1 MRPGRL
7 FPLLAAVLALLLLPA
22 RAAVAAEDRDY
33 RIAAGSLEDGL
44 HAFAVQSGA
53 QLLYAPELAAG
64 RRNRNLS
71 GHYSADEA
79 LQQLLRGSG
88 LRAVA
93 VDTHTYVLKAAPAT
107 LISTPA
113 PELPPIERPGPAPRL
128 APVEVTGTHIRRT
141 DVETASPLTVIDRE
155 QIERS
160 GYQTLFDL
168 LRAQPGIRVSNAP
181 VAMTE
186 GELYQNNGLATA
198 TGAASVD
205 LRGLGSSA
213 TLFLVD
219 GQRMAGYGL
228 SQNNFNTVNDLNSI
242 PLALVERVEILRDG
256 ASAIYGS
263 DAMAGVINVIMRK
276 DAPGFSFSSSYGVSE
291 RGDARQRRV
300 TASGGGSIG
309 HDFNALVSVDYLERQ
324 PLLGGAR
331 DWSRQ
336 RQSGDSDSSGE
347 ASAFVLDGA
356 NLRYLAGGCSAR
368 QRNASG
374 VCIDDDAQLTSLQT
388 GLLSRSLFAHL
399 DRRFDQLQVY
409 ADLRWTKLDQR
420 QQMAPLRD
428 SFMLPAAH
436 PDNRSGA
443 DEPIYDHSFS
453 DLGPVRDLA
462 MSTNRFVTLGLK
474 GRWEE
479 WDWDVHAN
487 DQRNRSDDELRGL
500 LRVDTFA
507 KSLRDGSFRLDAS
520 NDADVVQ
527 AISPVLM
534 RHAQASKTSFSM
546 QLTGPLAQLPHGP
559 LSMAIGAET
568 WRDRL
573 DDRPDP
579 LLLNNLVQQFD
590 APYVR
595 RENRRSLAAYVE
607 LQAPLT
613 AKLQA
618 NLAWRLDRSQ
628 PYGAAISPKL
638 GLKWDVR
645 EDLSLRGT
653 WAKGYRAP
661 TLLQLSRPPVLVA
674 TRFITQVANSALPC
688 INATPATED
697 TSFCQVQAN
706 SVSNPGLRPETSRS
720 YTFGAVWAPTS
731 ALGVA
736 LDFYRI
742 RRDHEIIALPLSY
755 ALLHPDSYPQLFV
768 RNRRGVL
775 YALNQQ
781 LVNLGHTDAR
791 TIDLDVRY
799 RHQTARFGSYDLHL
813 GIDYLDQLN
822 RQMIAG
828 DPSMRYAGYASQ
840 PRVSALASLDW
851 TYRDWTVG
859 GNLRFTG
866 HYRYEP
872 YAGSPLSCPDDMQ
885 QNDKCRT
892 PSLTLLD
899 LHAAYNGLPHW
910 SFTLNVHNVLD
921 HQPVYYGSPG
931 VAYNPMFDDVVGR
944 YYLVGIAY
952 RP

>member
-1 MRPGRL
+1 MRAGKL
-7 FPLLAAVLALLLLPA
+7 FPLLAAVLALLLPGHAA
-22 RAAVAAEDRDY
+22 RAADDRDY
-33 RIAAGSLEDGL
+33 RIAAGSLDDGL
-44 HAFAVQSGA
+44 RAFARQSGT

-64 RRNRNLS
+64 RRHANLS
-71 GHYSADEA
+71 GHYTPDQA

-93 VDTHTYVLKAAPAT
+93 VDEHTYVLKAAPAVAVAA
-107 LISTPA
+107 PA
-113 PELPPIERPGPAPRL
+113 HELPPIERPAPAPRL

-141 DVETASPLTVIDRE
+141 DIETASPLTVIDHE

-276 DAPGFSFSSSYGVSE
+276 DARGLNFTSSVGISE
-291 RGDARQRRV
+291 HGDARQRRV
-300 TASGGGSIG
+300 TASAGGTLG
-309 HDFNALVSVDYLERQ
+309 HELNALVSVDYLERQ
-324 PLLGGAR
+324 PLLGGTR

-336 RQSGDSDSSGE
+336 RQSGADDGASTV
-347 ASAFVLDGA
+347 SAFLLDGA
-356 NLRYLAGGCSAR
+356 NLRYLNNGCSSR
-368 QRNASG
+368 QRNAAG
-374 VCIDDDAQLTSLQT
+374 VCIDDDARLTSLQT

-399 DRRFDQLQVY
+399 DRRFDALQVY
-409 ADLRWTKLDQR
+409 ADLRWTKVDQR
-420 QQMAPLRD
+420 QQMAPVRD
-428 SFMLPAAH
+428 SFMLPASH
-436 PDNRSGA
+436 PDNLSGA
-443 DEPIYDHSFS
+443 DEPIYNHTFDE
-453 DLGPVRDLA
+453 LGPVRDLSI
-462 MSTNRFVTLGLK
+462 STNRFVTLGLK
-474 GRWEE
+474 GHWGE
-479 WDWDVHAN
+479 WDWDAHVN

-500 LRVDTFA
+500 LRVDNFA
-507 KSLRDGSFRLDAS
+507 RSLRTGTFRLDAP
-520 NDADVVQ
+520 NDAALVQ
-527 AISPVLM
+527 SISPALM
-534 RHAQASKTSFSM
+534 RHASASKTSLSA
-546 QLTGPLAQLPHGP
+546 QLSGPVLQLPHGP
-559 LSMAIGAET
+559 LSMAIGAEA

-579 LLLNNLVQQFD
+579 LLLRNLVQQFD
-590 APYVR
+590 SPYAR
-595 RENRRSLAAYVE
+595 NEDRKSLAAYIE
-607 LQAPLT
+607 LNAPLT
-613 AKLQA
+613 AHLQA
-618 NLAWRLDRSQ
+618 NLAWRMDHTQ
-628 PYGAAISPKL
+628 PYEAAGSPKL

-661 TLLQLSRPPVLVA
+661 TLLQLSRPPVLAA
-674 TRFITQVANSALPC
+674 TRFITQVSNSALPC
-688 INATPATED
+688 VNATPATDD
-697 TSFCQVQAN
+697 TSFCQLQAN
-706 SVSNPGLRPETSRS
+706 SVSNPQLRPETSRS
-720 YTFGAVWAPTS
+720 YTLGVVWAPTS

-742 RRDHEIIALPLSY
+742 RRDHEIVQLPLSY
-755 ALLHPDSYPQLFV
+755 ALLYPDSYPQLFV

-775 YALNQQ
+775 YALDQQ

-791 TIDLDVRY
+791 TIDLDLRY
-799 RHQTARFGSYDLHL
+799 RLQTSRYGSYDMHL
-813 GIDYLDQLN
+813 GVDYLDRLD
-822 RQMIAG
+822 RQMLAG
-828 DPSMRYAGYASQ
+828 DPAMRYAGYASQ

-851 TYRDWTVG
+851 TYRNWSLG
-859 GNLRFTG
+859 ANLRFTG
-866 HYRYEP
+866 HYRYEA
-872 YAGSPLSCPDDMQ
+872 YAGSPLICPDDMQ
-885 QNDKCRT
+885 QVNKCKT
-892 PSLTLLD
+892 PAFTLLD
-899 LHAAYNGLPHW
+899 LHASYSGIPHW
-910 SFTLNVHNVLD
+910 SFSLNVHNALD

-944 YYLVGIAY
+944 YYLIGIAY

>member
-1 MRPGRL
+1 MRAGSV
-7 FPLLAAVLALLLLPA
+7 FPALAAALLLLLLPV
-22 RAAVAAEDRDY
+22 RACLAAEERDY
-33 RIAAGSLEDGL
+33 RIAAGLLDDGL
-44 HAFAVQSGA
+44 RAFAAQSGT
-53 QLLYAPELAAG
+53 QLLYAPEIAAG
-64 RRNRNLS
+64 RRNAKLS
-71 GHYSADEA
+71 GHFSADLA
-79 LQQLLRGSG
+79 LQHLLIGSG

-93 VDTHTYVLKAAPAT
+93 VDAHTYVLKSMPPTAVQKD
-107 LISTPA
+107 
-113 PELPPIERPGPAPRL
+113 ELPPIERPTPALRL

-276 DAPGFSFSSSYGVSE
+276 DAPGLGLASSYGASD

-300 TASGGGSIG
+300 TASFGGTLG
-309 HDFNALVSVDYLERQ
+309 HELNALLSVDYLERQ

-336 RQSGDSDSSGE
+336 RGGADTGDGASSVD
-347 ASAFVLDGA
+347 AFVLDGA

-399 DRRFDQLQVY
+399 DRRFDALQVY

-420 QQMAPLRD
+420 QQMAPFRD
-428 SFMLPAAH
+428 SFMLPASH
-436 PDNRSGA
+436 PDNRSGE
-443 DEPIYDHSFS
+443 DEAIYDHSFD

-462 MSTNRFVTLGLK
+462 VSTNRFVTLGAK
-474 GRWEE
+474 GRWGE
-479 WDWDVHAN
+479 WDWDAHAN
-487 DQRNRSDDELRGL
+487 DQRNRSVDELRGL
-500 LRVDTFA
+500 LRVDNFGKA
-507 KSLRDGSFRLDAS
+507 LRSGSFRLDAP
-520 NDADVVQ
+520 NDDEVLQ

-534 RHAQASKTSFSM
+534 RHASASKTSLSV
-546 QLTGPLAQLPHGP
+546 QLSGPLAQLPHGP

-579 LLLNNLVQQFD
+579 LLLQNLIEQYD
-590 APYVR
+590 APYER
-595 RENRRSLAAYVE
+595 SENRRSLAAYTE
-607 LQAPLT
+607 FNAPLT
-613 AKLQA
+613 SRLQA

-628 PYGAAISPKL
+628 PYGAAVSPKL

-645 EDLSLRGT
+645 DDLSLRGT

-661 TLLQLSRPPVLVA
+661 TLLQLSRPPTLAA
-674 TRFITQVANSALPC
+674 TRFITQVSNTALPC
-688 INATPATED
+688 VNATPATVD
-697 TSFCQVQAN
+697 TSFCQLQAN
-706 SVSNPGLRPETSRS
+706 SVSNPQLRPETSRS
-720 YTFGAVWAPTS
+720 YTLGVVWAPTS
-731 ALGVA
+731 AFGVA

-742 RRDHEIIALPLSY
+742 RRDHEIVQLPLSY
-755 ALLHPDSYPQLFV
+755 ALLHPESYPQLFQ
-768 RNRRGVL
+768 RTRRGVL

-799 RHQTARFGSYDLHL
+799 QHRTAHLGRYDFHL
-813 GIDYLDQLN
+813 GIDYLDRLN

-828 DPSMRYAGYASQ
+828 DPVMRYAGYASQ

-851 TYRDWTVG
+851 TYRAWSVG
-859 GNLRFTG
+859 ANLRVTG

-872 YAGSPLSCPDDMQ
+872 YAGSPLGCPDDMQ
-885 QNDKCRT
+885 ALNKCET
-892 PSLTLLD
+892 PAFALLD
-899 LHAAYNGLPHW
+899 LHAAFNGIAHW
-910 SFTLNVHNVLD
+910 SLTLNVHNALD
-921 HQPVYYGSPG
+921 HQPIYYGSPG
-931 VAYNPMFDDVVGR
+931 IAYNPMFDDVVGR
-944 YYLVGIAY
+944 YYLIGIAY

>member
-1 MRPGRL
+1 MRAGRL
-7 FPLLAAVLALLLLPA
+7 FPLLAAALVLLGPV
-22 RAAVAAEDRDY
+22 RAAHALEDRDY
-33 RIAAGSLEDGL
+33 RIDAGTLDDGL
-44 HAFAVQSGA
+44 RAFARQSGT
-53 QLLYAPELAAG
+53 QLLYAPELAIGRHNAG
-64 RRNRNLS
+64 LS
-71 GHYSADEA
+71 GHYSADQA

-93 VDTHTYVLKAAPAT
+93 VDEHTYVLKAAAAAALKLPAQ
-107 LISTPA
+107 
-113 PELPPIERPGPAPRL
+113 ELPPIERPSPAPRL

-141 DVETASPLTVIDRE
+141 DVETASPLTVIDHE

-228 SQNNFNTVNDLNSI
+228 SQNNFSTVNDLNSI

-276 DAPGFSFSSSYGVSE
+276 DAPGVSLSSSYGISGH
-291 RGDARQRRV
+291 GDAQQRRV
-300 TASGGGSIG
+300 TASAGGMIG
-309 HDFNALVSVDYLERQ
+309 HELHALVSVDYLNRQ

-336 RQSGDSDSSGE
+336 RQSGSDDSSGD

-399 DRRFDQLQVY
+399 DRRFGALQAY
-409 ADLRWTKLDQR
+409 ADLRWTKIDQR

-428 SFMLPAAH
+428 SFMLPASH
-436 PDNRSGA
+436 PDNRSGD

-453 DLGPVRDLA
+453 DLGPVRDRSV
-462 MSTNRFVTLGLK
+462 STNRFVTLGLK
-474 GRWEE
+474 GHWDE

-487 DQRNRSDDELRGL
+487 DQRNRSDDQLRGL
-500 LRVDTFA
+500 LRVDSFA
-507 KSLRDGSFRLDAS
+507 SSLRSGSFRLDAP
-520 NDADVVQ
+520 NDAAVVQ

-534 RHAQASKTSFSM
+534 RHATAAKTSLSV

-579 LLLNNLVQQFD
+579 LLLRNLVQQFD
-590 APYVR
+590 SPYQR
-595 RENRRSLAAYVE
+595 HENRHSLAAYTE
-607 LQAPLT
+607 FNAPLT
-613 AKLQA
+613 ARLQA
-618 NLAWRLDRSQ
+618 NLAWRLDRTQ
-628 PYGAAISPKL
+628 PYGAAVSPKL
-638 GLKWDVR
+638 GLKWDLR
-645 EDLSLRGT
+645 DDLSLRGT

-661 TLLQLSRPPVLVA
+661 TLLQLSRPPTLAA

-688 INATPATED
+688 VNATPATDD

-706 SVSNPGLRPETSRS
+706 SVSNPNLRPETSRS
-720 YTFGAVWAPTS
+720 YTLGIVWAPSS
-731 ALGVA
+731 AFGAA

-742 RRDHEIIALPLSY
+742 RRDHEIIQLPLSY
-755 ALLHPDSYPQLFV
+755 ALLHPDSYPQLFQ
-768 RNRRGVL
+768 RSRRGVL

-791 TIDLDVRY
+791 TIDLDLRY
-799 RHQTARFGSYDLHL
+799 RHQTARYGRYDIHL
-813 GIDYLDQLN
+813 GVDYLDRLD
-822 RQMIAG
+822 RQMIEG

-851 TYRDWTVG
+851 TYRDWSLG
-859 GNLRFTG
+859 ANLRFTG

-872 YAGSPLSCPDDMQ
+872 YAGSPLTCPDDLQ
-885 QNDKCRT
+885 QNGKCKT
-892 PSLTLLD
+892 PAFSVLD
-899 LHAAYNGLPHW
+899 LHAAYSGIAHW
-910 SFTLNVHNVLD
+910 SFSFNVHNALD

-931 VAYNPMFDDVVGR
+931 IAYNPMFDDVVGR
-944 YYLVGIAY
+944 YYLIGISY